1 MSLINTLLA
10 RFNTLRWRLTLFYS
24 LLLAILLLA
33 IGFFIYFQL
42 ERFLTDNLNS
52 RLKDRVAFISM
63 PKGQN
68 GPGNGPRDN
77 RGSDNIAN
85 LAENVI
91 RNASSNDF
99 YALILDKTGKLVA
112 PEHFVQNS
120 ADFIVPVP
128 STENLQAAK
137 THNNYFYTADFSL
150 QTDNNQSVQQKGLV
164 YLLPIKLNGQF
175 DSSADPSGYLLI
187 GASLSEAAKV
197 LEQLRFILLIGML
210 GAFGAAFLLGLPL
223 ARLGLAPL
231 KRITSTAARIE
242 KGDLSQRV
250 NLPQVRAAAPDDEV
264 RQLAQAFNQML
275 DQIEL
280 SFQAQKQSEARTRQF
295 AADASHELRTPLT
308 VLGGYLDVLLMGAKN
323 DPPRAEKIIV
333 SMRRE
338 IDRLSRLVINLL
350 ILTKMD
356 ANGASSLRL
365 TQLSA
370 KELVIQAVEDMKMVA
385 GHRQLVLNLSPA
397 GAEAR
402 LEGDNDQLHR
412 VLVNLLDNAIR
423 YTEPDGQIELSL
435 DISGDPLSSG
445 NLIIRVK
452 DNGCGIAP
460 DQLPHIFDRFY
471 RADESRSHQT
481 GNAGLGLA
489 IVKSITEAHGG
500 KVQVE
505 STPGQGT
512 CFSLILPRVPTPLV
526 IQNLTP
532 QISQ

>member
-1 MSLINTLLA
+1 MSLINAIFA

-24 LLLAILLLA
+24 LLLAVLLLA

-42 ERFLTDNLNS
+42 DRFLTDNLS
-52 RLKDRVAFISM
+52 TRLKDRAVL
-63 PKGQN
+63 PGEPR
-68 GPGNGPRDN
+68 GPNGPRDI
-77 RGSDNIAN
+77 RGGDINSLPN
-85 LAENVI
+85 LAERVI
-91 RNASSNDF
+91 RDVSNAD
-99 YALILDKTGKLVA
+99 YYIILIDPTGRIIQ
-112 PEHFVQNS
+112 PEHPVQNS
-120 ADFIVPVP
+120 AGFVAPLP
-128 STENLQAAK
+128 SSENIQQARANK
-137 THNNYFYTADFSL
+137 NYFYTVHFLAPTGSP
-150 QTDNNQSVQQKGLV
+150 QPSENNGLV
-164 YLLPIKLNGQF
+164 YLLPIRNNGQF
-175 DSSADPSGYLLI
+175 DTSSQPLAFMLI
-187 GASLSEAAKV
+187 AASLNDVDRV
-197 LEQLRFILLIGML
+197 LDQLRLILFIGLL
-210 GAFGAAFLLGLPL
+210 GAFGAALLLGLPL

-250 NLPQVRAAAPDDEV
+250 NLPVVRAVAPDDEV

-323 DPPRAEKIIV
+323 EPARAEKIIT

-338 IDRLSRLVINLL
+338 VDRLSRLVINLL
-350 ILTKMD
+350 ILTRMD

-365 TQLSA
+365 YQLSA
-370 KELVIQAVEDMKMVA
+370 KELVTQAVEDMKMVA
-385 GHRQLVLNLSPA
+385 GERQLLLNLSPT
-397 GAEAR
+397 GAEAK
-402 LEGDNDQLHR
+402 LAGDNDQLHR

-423 YTEPDGQIELSL
+423 YTEANGRIELSL
-435 DISGDPLSSG
+435 DVSGAPISSG

-452 DNGCGIAP
+452 DNGSGIAP

-471 RADESRSHQT
+471 RADESRSRQT

-512 CFSLILPRVPTPLV
+512 CFTLILPRVPTPQPEQV
-526 IQNLTP
+526 IQNLKSK
-532 QISQ
+532 I

>member
-1 MSLINTLLA
+1 MSLINTILA

-42 ERFLTDNLNS
+42 DHFLTDNLNS
-52 RLKDRVAFISM
+52 RIRDRATFLAE
-63 PKGQN
+63 PRN
-68 GPGNGPRDN
+68 LTGPGNGPRDI
-77 RGSDNIAN
+77 RGGDINTLQN
-85 LAENVI
+85 LAEHAI
-91 RNASSNDF
+91 RDGSSAD
-99 YALILDKTGKLVA
+99 YYILILDSTGKIVT
-112 PEHFVQNS
+112 PEHAVQNS
-120 ADFIVPVP
+120 ASFMVALP
-128 STENLQAAK
+128 SSENLQKAK
-137 THNNYFYTADFSL
+137 ASKSYFYTTSL
-150 QTDNNQSVQQKGLV
+150 LATNDNNQSSSKNGLV
-164 YLLPIKLNGQF
+164 YLFPVRNNGQF
-175 DSSADPSGYLLI
+175 DGSSQPMGYLVIAASFDDVDRVLDQLRFVLLI
-187 GASLSEAAKV
+187 GL
-197 LEQLRFILLIGML
+197 L
-210 GAFGAAFLLGLPL
+210 GAFGAALLLGLPL

-231 KRITSTAARIE
+231 KRITSTAVRIE

-250 NLPQVRAAAPDDEV
+250 NLPPLRVVAPDDEV

-323 DPPRAEKIIV
+323 EPARAEKIII

-338 IDRLSRLVINLL
+338 VDRLSRLVINLL
-350 ILTKMD
+350 ILTRMD
-356 ANGASSLRL
+356 ANGATSLRL
-365 TQLSA
+365 DQLSA
-370 KELVIQAVEDMKMVA
+370 KALVTQAVEDMKMVA
-385 GHRQLVLNLSPA
+385 GTRQIVLNLSPA

-402 LEGDNDQLHR
+402 LAGDNDQLHR

-423 YTEPDGQIELSL
+423 YTEATGRIELSL
-435 DISGDPLSSG
+435 EISGEPFSSG
-445 NLIIRVK
+445 YLIIRVR

-500 KVQVE
+500 TVQVE
-505 STPGQGT
+505 STVGQGT
-512 CFSLILPRVPTPLV
+512 CFSLTLPRVPTPLLEKV
-526 IQNLTP
+526 I
-532 QISQ
+532 